1 MPENTGCF
9 KPLDILYKKMQ
20 LKVGPDGPVGP
31 VGPVGPMEQESGN
44 LWSQVVW

>member
-9 KPLDILYKKMQ
+9 KPLDILYEKRQ
-20 LKVGPDGPVGP
+20 LK